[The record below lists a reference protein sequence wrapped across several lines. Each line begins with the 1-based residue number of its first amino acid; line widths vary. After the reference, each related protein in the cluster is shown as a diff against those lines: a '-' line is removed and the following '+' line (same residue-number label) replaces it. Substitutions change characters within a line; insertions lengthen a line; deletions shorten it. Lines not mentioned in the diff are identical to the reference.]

1 MSDLFDMGGS
11 RALITGASRGLG
23 RHFASTL
30 AQAGADVAITARN
43 PDSLA
48 ETVAEVEAL
57 GRRAFPVAMEVTDP
71 ASVAGGVEAAEA
83 ALGPLDVLVNNAGM
97 AITKPALETTPE
109 EWQQVIDTN
118 LSGAFLVARE
128 VAKRMAARGG
138 GRIVNIASI
147 GGMIALGRVASYCAS
162 KAGLIHL
169 THALA
174 RELARHDVRVNAIAP
189 GYVETDLNRN
199 FFASEPGKALIDS
212 AIPQRRLGQPEEL
225 DGALLLLASNASP
238 FMTGSVVVVDGGHS
252 LG

>member
-1 MSDLFDMGGS
+1 
-11 RALITGASRGLG
+11 
-23 RHFASTL
+23 
-30 AQAGADVAITARN
+30 
-43 PDSLA
+43 
-48 ETVAEVEAL
+48 
-57 GRRAFPVAMEVTDP
+57 
-71 ASVAGGVEAAEA
+71 
-83 ALGPLDVLVNNAGM
+83 VLVNNAGM
-97 AITKPALETTPE
+97 AITKPALETTPN
-109 EWQQVIDTN
+109 EWQQVVDTN

-128 VAKRMAARGG
+128 VAMRVAARDG

-189 GYVETDLNRN
+189 GYVETNLNRD
-199 FFASEPGKALIDS
+199 FFASEAGKAVIEG

-238 FMTGSVVVVDGGHS
+238 FMTGSVVVIDGGHS

>member
-1 MSDLFDMGGS
+1 MSDLFDMSGS

-30 AQAGADVAITARN
+30 AKAGADVAITARN
-43 PDSLA
+43 PDALA
-48 ETVAEVEAL
+48 ATAAEVEAL
-57 GRRAFPVAMEVTDP
+57 GRKAFPVAMEVTDP
-71 ASVAGGVEAAEA
+71 ASVANAVEAAEA

-128 VAKRMAARGG
+128 VAKRMAAGGG

-189 GYVETDLNRN
+189 GYVETDLNRD

-212 AIPQRRLGQPEEL
+212 AIPQRRLGQPAEL

>member
-1 MSDLFDMGGS
+1 MSDLFDMSGS
-11 RALITGASRGLG
+11 RALVTGASRGLG

-30 AQAGADVAITARN
+30 ARAGADVAICARN
-43 PDSLA
+43 PDSLSA
-48 ETVAEVEAL
+48 TVAEVEAL
-57 GRRAFPVAMEVTDP
+57 GRKAFPVAMEVTDA

-128 VAKRMAARGG
+128 AARRMAARGG

-174 RELARHDVRVNAIAP
+174 RELARHGVRVNAIAP
-189 GYVETDLNRN
+189 GYVETDLNRD
-199 FFASEPGKALIDS
+199 FFASEPGRALIDS
-212 AIPQRRLGQPEEL
+212 AIPQRRLGQAHEL

>member
-1 MSDLFDMGGS
+1 MSDLFDMTGS
-11 RALITGASRGLG
+11 RALVTGASRGLG
-23 RHFASTL
+23 RHFAATL
-30 AQAGADVAITARN
+30 AKAGADVAITARKLEA
-43 PDSLA
+43 LA
-48 ETVAEVEAL
+48 GTAAEVEAL
-57 GRRAFPVAMEVTDP
+57 GRRAFAVAMEVTDA
-71 ASVAGGVEAAEA
+71 ASVANAVEATEA

-97 AITKPALETTPE
+97 AITKPALETTPN
-109 EWQQVIDTN
+109 EWQQVVDTN

-128 VAKRMAARGG
+128 VAMRMAGRDG

-189 GYVETDLNRN
+189 GYVETNLNRD
-199 FFASEPGKALIDS
+199 FFASETGKAVIKD

-238 FMTGSVVVVDGGHS
+238 FMTGSVVVIDGGHS

>member
-1 MSDLFDMGGS
+1 MSDLFDMTGS
-11 RALITGASRGLG
+11 RALVTGASRGLG
-23 RHFASTL
+23 RHFAATL
-30 AQAGADVAITARN
+30 AKAGADVAITARKLEA
-43 PDSLA
+43 LA
-48 ETVAEVEAL
+48 DTAAEVEAL
-57 GRRAFPVAMEVTDP
+57 GRRAFAVAMEVTDA
-71 ASVAGGVEAAEA
+71 ASVANAVEAAEA

-97 AITKPALETTPE
+97 AITKPALETTPN
-109 EWQQVIDTN
+109 EWQQVVDTN

-128 VAKRMAARGG
+128 VAMRMAGRDG

-189 GYVETDLNRN
+189 GYVETNLNRD
-199 FFASEPGKALIDS
+199 FFASEAGKAVIEG
-212 AIPQRRLGQPEEL
+212 AIPQRRLGQPKEL

-238 FMTGSVVVVDGGHS
+238 FMTGSVVVIDGGHS